1 MSRLGRG
8 GRARPTLLARVV
20 GGVVLL
26 VLAVALASCGIPMD
40 GGPHSIET
48 TQPPTSSPGA
58 AAQPAPESGSGPKV
72 YFVASDTPQGGERL
86 QPVRR
91 DVDSSPT
98 SVLRALLTG
107 LTDDDQDRRLQT
119 YIPVGTTL
127 VEAGLADGTLT
138 VDLSDA
144 FFDAK
149 GEQQI
154 KAVAQIVYTAT
165 GLSQVERVRLLVD
178 GQARDWPRGNGVAVS
193 TPLTAFDYPELNP
206 SSQPDYPPAVGVP
219 QSTSTTVAS
228 TATAETT
235 TATAAATP
243 GASPDG

>member
-1 MSRLGRG
+1 MSAMGRTG
-8 GRARPTLLARVV
+8 AGRPVAVARVV
-20 GGVVLL
+20 GVAVLL
-26 VLAVALASCGIPMD
+26 ALGLTLAGCGVPMD
-40 GGPHSIET
+40 GTPHSLET
-48 TQPPTSSPGA
+48 TVPSTSSPGPT
-58 AAQPAPESGSGPKV
+58 AQPAPGSSAGPKV
-72 YFVASDTPQGGERL
+72 YFVASDSPQGGERL

-91 DVDSSPT
+91 DVDSTPN

-107 LTDDDQDRRLQT
+107 LTGDDQDRRLQT

-127 VEAGLADGTLT
+127 VEATLADGTLT

-165 GLSQVERVRLLVD
+165 GLPQVERVRLLVD

-206 SSQPDYPPAVGVP
+206 SSQPDYPPDLG
-219 QSTSTTVAS
+219 
-228 TATAETT
+228 
-235 TATAAATP
+235 
-243 GASPDG
+243 